1 MKIQKFMAM
10 VGAVVIASTI
20 WGLPLSAARADFLP
34 PEQAF
39 VLAQPTVVD
48 GGKAIRLQWKIV
60 DGYYLYRDKIKVR
73 AGGEDHGLKLGTP
86 VMPAGKTHK
95 DPSFGTVVVYY
106 HQLRAQVPVS
116 GAAAG
121 SAVVLKVRY
130 QGCADAGLCYPPQ
143 THTVSVSMPSA
154 GGAASTATA
163 AGATSTPAPTAA
175 AVNRSPAGSSA
186 DTAPESEQGK
196 LVELLKNGSALA
208 IIGAFF
214 LAGLGLSLTP
224 CVFPMIPIL
233 SGIIVG
239 QGAGITTKRAF
250 GLSAIYVFSMAATYT
265 VAGVL
270 AGLFGKNL
278 QASLQNPWVISAF
291 AAIFIALAL
300 SMFGLYN
307 LQLPASW
314 QSRLTEASNRQRG
327 GTLIG
332 VGVMGFLSALI
343 VGPCVAA
350 PIAAALI
357 VIGQSGDPV
366 LGGEALFALSLG
378 MGAPLLLIGTSGGKL
393 LPRAGAWMNTVKA
406 VFGVVMLGV
415 AIWMLERILPGPLT
429 LVLWGLLLL
438 LSAGYLGA
446 FDSLSKEEK
455 GWKTLWKGLGIA
467 MSIYGA
473 ALLLGAS
480 AGSDDPLQPLSKL
493 GGVAAVAS
501 SDSSPGLRFTRVQNL
516 TELRAQVKK
525 ATGEGRIAMLDFY
538 ADWCVSC
545 KELERNTFTDRGVR
559 AQLSNAVL
567 LQADVTNNSADDIA
581 LMRAYHVIGPPTIL
595 FFGANGNERY
605 NLRVVGYLDASQF
618 RARLNRVIN

>member
-20 WGLPLSAARADFLP
+20 WALPLSAAHADFLP

-48 GGKAIRLQWKIV
+48 GGKAILLQWKIV

-73 AGGEDHGLKLGTP
+73 AGGEDHGFKLGTP

-106 HQLRAQVPVS
+106 HELRAQVPVS

-121 SAVVLKVRY
+121 STVLLKVRY

-143 THTVSVSMPSA
+143 TRTVSVSMPSV
-154 GGAASTATA
+154 GGGASTAA
-163 AGATSTPAPTAA
+163 VATSTPAPPSGT
-175 AVNRSPAGSSA
+175 VSRSPAAPSA
-186 DTAPESEQGK
+186 GTPPESEQGK

-239 QGAGITTKRAF
+239 QGEGITTKRAF

-438 LSAGYLGA
+438 VSAAYLGA
-446 FDSLSKEEK
+446 FDALPEK
-455 GWKTLWKGLGIA
+455 MRGWRTLWKGFGIA
-467 MSIYGA
+467 LALYGA

-480 AGSDDPLQPLSKL
+480 LGSDDPLQPLARL
-493 GGVAAVAS
+493 GAGGIATATAEPS
-501 SDSSPGLRFTRVQNL
+501 HGLSFARVRNL
-516 TELRAQVKK
+516 TDLQAKVK
-525 ATGEGRIAMLDFY
+525 AAASEGRIVMLDFY

-545 KELERNTFTDRGVR
+545 KELERNTFTDPALR

-567 LQADVTNNSADDIA
+567 LQADVTKNSADDIA
-581 LMRAYHVIGPPTIL
+581 LMRAYHVIGPPTVL

-618 RARLNRVIN
+618 RARVNRVIN